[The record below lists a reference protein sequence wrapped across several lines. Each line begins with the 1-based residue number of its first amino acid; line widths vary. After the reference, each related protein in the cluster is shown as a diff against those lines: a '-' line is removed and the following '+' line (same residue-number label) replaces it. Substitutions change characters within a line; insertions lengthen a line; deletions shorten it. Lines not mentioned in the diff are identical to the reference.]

1 MLKPHILILMILS
14 FAFIV
19 PGYSQEKAEDVLKAL
34 QDKFNSINDLQAD
47 ISQSTDGKQNLIG
60 KLLYKKENKLRFE
73 LKNHLIIS
81 NGTTSWN
88 YSKKE
93 NKVIISSV
101 DEESEGI
108 FSVKKLI
115 YEYPSQCELSLE
127 DEGGQKILTLVPS
140 STSLSFNYLKLYV
153 NSDNLISKVLL
164 SEGAGSLSLVN
175 ISDYVLNKNIPDS
188 KFSFTS
194 PEGCKV
200 IDLR

>member
-19 PGYSQEKAEDVLKAL
+19 PGYSQGKAEDVLKAL

>member
-1 MLKPHILILMILS
+1 MKQISLLFLFLL
-14 FAFIV
+14 FI
-19 PGYSQEKAEDVLKAL
+19 PFTFSQEKASDVLKAL
-34 QDKFNSINDLQAD
+34 QNKFDSINDLEAN

-60 KLLYKKENKLRFE
+60 KLLYKKDNKLRFE

-88 YSKKE
+88 YTKKE

-101 DEESEGI
+101 DDETEGI
-108 FSVKKLI
+108 FSVKKLV
-115 YEYPSQCELSLE
+115 YEYPSECDLSLE
-127 DEGGQKILTLVPS
+127 EEAGQKVLTLIPS
-140 STSLSFNYLKLYV
+140 STSLSFNYLKLYI
-153 NSDNLISKVLL
+153 NKENLISQVLL

>member
-1 MLKPHILILMILS
+1 MLKPHILILIILS

-164 SEGAGSLSLVN
+164 SEGASSLSLVN

>member
-14 FAFIV
+14 LAFIV

>member
-1 MLKPHILILMILS
+1 MLKQYFLTLLIFS
-14 FAFIV
+14 FVIIA
-19 PGYSQEKAEDVLKAL
+19 PGFSQQKPDDVLKAL
-34 QDKFNSINDLQAD
+34 QDKFDSINDLQAN
-47 ISQSTDGKQNLIG
+47 ISQSIDGKQNLIG

-73 LKNHLIIS
+73 LINHLIVS
-81 NGTTSWN
+81 NGETSWN

-93 NKVIISSV
+93 NKVIISTV
-101 DEESEGI
+101 NDESEGI
-108 FSVKKLI
+108 FSINKLV

-127 DEGGQKILTLVPS
+127 DEAGQKALTLIPS

-175 ISDYVLNKNIPDS
+175 ISDYVLNKNLPDS
-188 KFSFTS
+188 KFNFTS

>member
-1 MLKPHILILMILS
+1 M
-14 FAFIV
+14 
-19 PGYSQEKAEDVLKAL
+19 
-34 QDKFNSINDLQAD
+34 
-47 ISQSTDGKQNLIG
+47 
-60 KLLYKKENKLRFE
+60 
-73 LKNHLIIS
+73 IIS

>member
-1 MLKPHILILMILS
+1 MLKPHILILIILS

>member
-1 MLKPHILILMILS
+1 MLKPHILILIILS

-34 QDKFNSINDLQAD
+34 QSKFDSISDLEAN

>member
-1 MLKPHILILMILS
+1 MLKPHILILIILS

-19 PGYSQEKAEDVLKAL
+19 PGYSQGKAEDVLKAL

-81 NGTTSWN
+81 NGETSWN

>member
-1 MLKPHILILMILS
+1 MKQISLLFFCM
-14 FAFIV
+14 FFI
-19 PGYSQEKAEDVLKAL
+19 PFTFSQDKAEDVLKAL
-34 QDKFNSINDLQAD
+34 QSKFDSISDLEAN
-47 ISQSTDGKQNLIG
+47 ISQSTDGKQNLFG
-60 KLLYKKENKLRFE
+60 KLLYKKNNKLRIE

-101 DEESEGI
+101 NDDSEGV
-108 FSVKKLI
+108 FSVRKLV

-127 DEGGQKILTLVPS
+127 DEGGQKVLTLIPAS
-140 STSLSFNYLKLYV
+140 QALSFNYLKLYI

-164 SEGAGSLSLVN
+164 SEGVGSLSLVS
-175 ISDYVLNKNIPDS
+175 IADYVLNQNIPDS

>member
-14 FAFIV
+14 LAFIV

-60 KLLYKKENKLRFE
+60 KLLYKKENKLRLE

>member
-1 MLKPHILILMILS
+1 MLKPHILILIILS

-81 NGTTSWN
+81 NGETSWN

>member
-1 MLKPHILILMILS
+1 MILS
-14 FAFIV
+14 LAFIV

-127 DEGGQKILTLVPS
+127 DESGQKILTLVPS